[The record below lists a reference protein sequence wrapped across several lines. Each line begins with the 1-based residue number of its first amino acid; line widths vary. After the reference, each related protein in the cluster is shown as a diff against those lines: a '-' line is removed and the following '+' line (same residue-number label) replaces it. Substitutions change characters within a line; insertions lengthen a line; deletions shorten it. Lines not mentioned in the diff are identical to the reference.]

1 MRGGPGMNAKKPN
14 VVYIFSDQHRAD
26 AVGYENDP
34 NVKTP
39 NMDKLADTSLQF
51 STAVSCMPV
60 CAPYRASLMTGQYPL
75 THGVF
80 LNDAQLSNQAV
91 SLGKAF
97 KDGGYSTAYIGKW
110 HLDGPNR
117 SEFIPRERRQ
127 GFDHWCVLNCTHDY
141 NESKYYDNES
151 VLKQW
156 EGYDAFA
163 QTKEAQRYIS
173 EYNDDKPFI
182 LVLSWGP
189 PHDPYKTAPKN
200 YQDMYDPQQITLK
213 ENIPEAYK
221 EKAREEL
228 AGYYAHISALDDC
241 IGDLMQT
248 VKDKGILEDTI
259 FIYTSD
265 HGDMLHSHGETRKQ
279 RPWDESIRVPF
290 LLQYSREFDDN
301 ARKVSIPFNTP
312 DIMPTLLGL
321 CDLPIPET
329 VEGTN
334 YAPHLRGEMTLQ
346 IDEALIMCPHPF
358 GEFVRAN
365 NGREYRGIRT
375 ERYTYVK
382 DLNGPWLL
390 YDNKEDPLQTENL
403 VDLHE
408 YEQLQ
413 KDLDQRLMR
422 LLKQRNDDFL
432 PGEAYINKWG
442 YEVDQEG
449 TIPFKL

>member
-1 MRGGPGMNAKKPN
+1 MNGVKPN
-14 VVYIFSDQHRAD
+14 VVYIFSDQHRAE
-26 AVGYENDP
+26 AVGYENHPD
-34 NVKTP
+34 VKTP
-39 NMDKLADTSLQF
+39 NMDQLAQQALRFT
-51 STAVSCMPV
+51 TAVSCMPV

-80 LNDAQLSNQAV
+80 VNDVQLSNTAV
-91 SLGKAF
+91 SLGQAF
-97 KDGGYSTAYIGKW
+97 QAGGYHTAYIGKW

-117 SEFIPRERRQ
+117 SAFIPVERRQ

-141 NESKYYDNES
+141 NTSNYYDNEDQF
-151 VLKQW
+151 KQW

-173 EYNDDKPFI
+173 QYKDDKPFI

-189 PHDPYKTAPKN
+189 PHNPYETAPKA
-200 YQDMYDPQQITLK
+200 YRDMYDPQQLTLRG
-213 ENIPEAYK
+213 NIPHADE

-228 AGYYAHISALDDC
+228 AGYYSHITALDDC
-241 IGDLMQT
+241 LGSLMET
-248 VKDKGILEDTI
+248 ITEKGILNDTI
-259 FIYTSD
+259 VIYTSD
-265 HGDMLHSHGETRKQ
+265 HGDMLYSHGEIRKQ

-290 LLQYSREFDDN
+290 LLHYPREFGN
-301 ARKVSIPFNTP
+301 KAKEISIPFNTP

-321 CDLPIPET
+321 CGLTIPET

-334 YAPHLRGEMTLQ
+334 FTPHLLGEETLH
-346 IDEALIMCPHPF
+346 IEEALIMCPHPF
-358 GEFVRAN
+358 GEYKRIQ

-382 DLNGPWLL
+382 DLKGPWLL
-390 YDNKEDPLQTENL
+390 YDNKVDPLQLHNL

-413 KDLDQRLMR
+413 KDLDLRLMS
-422 LLKQRNDDFL
+422 LLKQRDDDFL
-432 PGEAYINKWG
+432 PGEAYIDRWG
-442 YEVDQEG
+442 YEVDQNG
-449 TIPFKL
+449 TVPFVL